1 MERYL
6 MLSFSKRSFKTQ
18 MLVIVC
24 VVLVVPIMMLVY
36 NIIFASRTDDFL
48 VGDMEKELMG
58 IVKEMNSKIQKDL
71 TLKQSRE
78 SQQHL
83 EILLEDSFRTAAGP
97 LLVGKD
103 DEIRLCMYDVES
115 HSIFIEGY
123 LHDYRPPGGEGYL
136 LRKDRILKETR
147 EGINAVLSTG
157 KAITTL
163 GKTWDDQFL
172 EYLEPLYVDNK
183 LRAIIWAEKRMHPV
197 FAREANARQT
207 ILVITLLIFLAGV
220 GSTVLATNRMTSRVI
235 QIKEGLVALEKNLN
249 SSLPDMPGELGQ
261 ISKAINNMAA
271 GLLEKEKLTEQLRS
285 SERLAS
291 LGRIVADIA
300 HELRNP
306 VSIVQATVEL
316 MEPKVNESQELT
328 DCLDMIKVQM
338 DRQKK
343 LISDLLSFSGTNR
356 VSMEPIIVN
365 EFLQSVTAS
374 TLPVLIQ
381 SKIDL
386 LINYPEKEL
395 SIIGDRDKL
404 TQVFIN
410 IIINA
415 VQAMPE
421 GGRLSVDVFPKE
433 DMICLAFKDTGVG
446 IPEEQLDQIFEP
458 YYSVKAG
465 GSGLGLAI
473 SRRIIEI
480 HKGFVKVDSKPG
492 QGTNFMV
499 FFPIS

>member
-1 MERYL
+1 M
-6 MLSFSKRSFKTQ
+6 FNFFQRSYKTQ
-18 MLVIVC
+18 MLTAVCIV
-24 VVLVVPIMMLVY
+24 LIAPIMMLVY
-36 NIIFASRTDDFL
+36 NFFFVSRTDDFL
-48 VGDMEKELMG
+48 IGDMEKELMG
-58 IVKEMNSKIQKDL
+58 VVKEMNSKIQEQIA
-71 TLKQSRE
+71 LKQSRE
-78 SQQHL
+78 PQNNF

-97 LLVGKD
+97 LLAGRND
-103 DEIRLCMYDVES
+103 QIRLCIYNIKS
-115 HSIFIEGY
+115 SSIFIEGY
-123 LHDYRPPGGEGYL
+123 LHDYRPPGGEGQI
-136 LRKDRILKETR
+136 LRKDRILEETR
-147 EGINAVLSTG
+147 EGINAVASSG

-172 EYLEPLYVDNK
+172 EYLEPLYVDNE

-197 FAREANARQT
+197 FAREASARQT
-207 ILVITLLIFLAGV
+207 ILAVTQLIFLFGV
-220 GSTVLATNRMTSRVI
+220 IITILATNQMASRVNI
-235 QIKEGLVALEKNLN
+235 IKEGLFLLEKNLN
-249 SSLPDMPGELGQ
+249 HRIPYLPGELGQ
-261 ISKAINNMAA
+261 ISKAVNNMAA

-316 MEPKVNESQELT
+316 MESRVNQNQELT

-338 DRQKK
+338 CRQKT
-343 LISDLLSFSGTNR
+343 LITDLLSFSSTNR
-356 VSMEPIIVN
+356 VSLEPIAVN
-365 EFLQSVTAS
+365 GFLQSVTDS
-374 TLPVLIQ
+374 ILPVLI
-381 SKIDL
+381 KNNVDL
-386 LINYPEKEL
+386 LVNYPEKVFT
-395 SIIGDRDKL
+395 IIGDRDKL

-415 VQAMPE
+415 VQAMPG
-421 GGRLSVDVFPKE
+421 GGRLSVDIFPKE
-433 DMICLAFKDTGVG
+433 DMIGLAFKDTGIG

-473 SRRIIEI
+473 SKKIIEI
-480 HKGFVKVDSKPG
+480 HKGFVKVESKPG
-492 QGTNFMV
+492 HGTTFTV

>member
-1 MERYL
+1 M
-6 MLSFSKRSFKTQ
+6 FNFFQRSYKTQ
-18 MLVIVC
+18 MLATVCIV
-24 VVLVVPIMMLVY
+24 LIAPIMMLVY
-36 NIIFASRTDDFL
+36 NIFFVSRTDDFL
-48 VGDMEKELMG
+48 IGDMEKELMG
-58 IVKEMNSKIQKDL
+58 IVKEMNSKIQEQL
-71 TLKQSRE
+71 ALKQSKE
-78 SQQHL
+78 PQHDL
-83 EILLEDSFRTAAGP
+83 EILLEDCFRTAASP
-97 LLVGKD
+97 LLAGKN
-103 DEIRLCMYDVES
+103 DEIRLCIYNVES
-115 HSIFIEGY
+115 RSIFIEGY
-123 LHDYRPPGGEGYL
+123 LHDYRPPGGEEQI

-147 EGINAVLSTG
+147 EGINAVASSG

-172 EYLEPLYVDNK
+172 EYLEPLYVDNE
-183 LRAIIWAEKRMHPV
+183 LRAIVWAEKRMHPV
-197 FAREANARQT
+197 FAREASARQT
-207 ILVITLLIFLAGV
+207 ILAMTQLIFLFGV
-220 GSTVLATNRMTSRVI
+220 VITIIATNQMASRVN
-235 QIKEGLVALEKNLN
+235 QIKEGLVLLEKDLN
-249 SSLPDMPGELGQ
+249 HSISDMPGELGQ

-316 MEPKVNESQELT
+316 MESKVNQSQELT

-338 DRQKK
+338 GRQKT
-343 LISDLLSFSGTNR
+343 LISDLLSFRSTNR
-356 VSMEPIIVN
+356 VSMEPIVVN
-365 EFLQSVTAS
+365 EFLQSVTDS
-374 TLPVLIQ
+374 ILPVLIK

-386 LINYPEKEL
+386 LINYPERVFTL
-395 SIIGDRDKL
+395 IGDRDKL

-415 VQAMPE
+415 VQAMP
-421 GGRLSVDVFPKE
+421 GGGQLSVDIFPKE
-433 DMICLAFKDTGVG
+433 DMICLAFKDTGIG

-473 SRRIIEI
+473 SKRIIEI
-480 HKGFVKVDSKPG
+480 HKGFVKVESKPG
-492 QGTNFMV
+492 HGTNFMV
-499 FFPIS
+499 FFPSS